1 MARCNRILDDCCM
14 QFPSSDC
21 QARHRIESSAI
32 EKMSLFGFESFLTHA
47 IFSEHVVSQS
57 AKFLTHNT
65 NNDSVI
71 RWRYKL
77 DAARPGQAG
86 LQLQLIK
93 CVQVR
98 KKVRVSAVRHTV
110 LVQVNKLRTS
120 RVGIFAALQAALQA
134 TSSSASILQ
143 FVGKGKDQLIAIQ
156 STNPLVPLPFT
167 VCDDGREHFL
177 CRNIQ
182 LLINSQISI

>member
-1 MARCNRILDDCCM
+1 M

-21 QARHRIESSAI
+21 QARHRIESRAI
-32 EKMSLFGFESFLTHA
+32 EKMSLSLFGFESFLTHA

-86 LQLQLIK
+86 LQSAGAAHQMRSSQEK
-93 CVQVR
+93 GQS
-98 KKVRVSAVRHTV
+98 VSCQTHSSC
-110 LVQVNKLRTS
+110 TS
-120 RVGIFAALQAALQA
+120 EQTENF
-134 TSSSASILQ
+134 
-143 FVGKGKDQLIAIQ
+143 
-156 STNPLVPLPFT
+156 
-167 VCDDGREHFL
+167 
-177 CRNIQ
+177 
-182 LLINSQISI
+182 